1 MRLLILYHSQTGNT
15 EFACTVARMTAESA
29 GHDVTMTSFADADAE
44 GLELEGYD
52 AFCFA
57 TAVQAWQ
64 PAKNVERFLK
74 GMKPLRNKAAFL
86 LSTSG
91 GMLGETHAMMA
102 SWLEPKGI
110 KVAGGFDLVTPDS
123 WPISRRLT
131 RGMDRRIPTESS
143 IRKLVVFTKEMLSLL
158 AAHVEGKTV
167 TFPTWRVRLRPYY
180 FLAMGERLLMGHP
193 NLEMGRKTVDESACT
208 KCGICMK
215 SCPADAIRMEPFP
228 VFSSDCDACWRCIN
242 VCPEDCIT
250 SWLDSPYHYKGLP
263 DRAALIETAR
273 RIIGP
278 GA

>member
-29 GHDVTMTSFADADAE
+29 GHDVTMMSFADAEAK
-44 GLELEGYD
+44 GLELEEYD

-64 PAKNVERFLK
+64 PVKNVERFLK

-86 LSTSG
+86 ISTTA
-91 GMLGETHAMMA
+91 GMPGETHAMMA

-110 KVAGGFDLVTPDS
+110 KVLEGFDLITPDS
-123 WPISRRLT
+123 WPTSRRLS
-131 RGMDRRIPTESS
+131 RGMDRRIPTEAS
-143 IRKLVVFTKEMLSLL
+143 IRKLVAFTKRMLSLL
-158 AAHVEGKTV
+158 SAHVEGKAV
-167 TFPTWRVRLRPYY
+167 TFPTWRVRRTPYY
-180 FLAMGERLLMGHP
+180 FLAMGERQLMGRS
-193 NLEMGRKTVDESACT
+193 NLAMGKKIVDESACT

-215 SCPADAIRMEPFP
+215 KCPADAIRMEPFP

-250 SWLDSPYHYKGLP
+250 CRLDSRHHYKGLP
-263 DRAALIETAR
+263 ERSALIETAR